1 MQKYLISKIV
11 MMCFVVLARF
21 IPAQPFKSFD
31 ESNSI
36 PPAMIQNIKYIL
48 KTFPCAQN
56 IPQDLK

>member
-1 MQKYLISKIV
+1 

-21 IPAQPFKSFD
+21 IPASHSNQFD
-31 ESNSI
+31 ENNSI
-36 PPAMIQNIKYIL
+36 PPAMIQNTTYIQ